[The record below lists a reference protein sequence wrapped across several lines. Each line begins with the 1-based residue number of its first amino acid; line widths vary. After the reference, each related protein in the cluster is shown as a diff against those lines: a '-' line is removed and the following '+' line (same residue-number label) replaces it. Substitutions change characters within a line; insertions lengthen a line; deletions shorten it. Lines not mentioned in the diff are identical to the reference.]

1 MEYLSLFSPHTLKGL
16 KVRNRIVLPP
26 MVCFGYT
33 DETGIAGPKNLE
45 HYRARAESGA
55 GIIITEAT
63 AVNKDGRA
71 ASSQLGIWSDDH
83 IPGLSEIASIV
94 RGHGAVSILQLHHA
108 GLVTPPSVVPIAL
121 GPSAEA
127 DKPSTRE
134 LTVDEI
140 HGLISDFIMGGIRA
154 REAGFDG
161 VELHGAHGYLI
172 NQFTN
177 TLWNHR
183 TDEYGGSFENRLR
196 FAAEIIKGIKEHC
209 GPEFILGCRI
219 GANTPTLDDG
229 ISVAL
234 YYESLGL
241 DYANISHGGNL
252 QNLPRPPKGFDY
264 NWMVYSGVRVKEKL
278 KIPVIAVNEIK
289 TAERANYLIEN
300 GLADFV
306 SIGRPQLADPYWVKH
321 IQQGEE
327 VNACLSCK
335 PRCRWYESSEL
346 CPARK
351 KLKEQV
357 Y

>member
-1 MEYLSLFSPHTLKGL
+1 MEYHSLFSGYTLKGL
-16 KVRNRIVLPP
+16 KVKNRIVLPP

-33 DETGIAGPKNLE
+33 DDTGMISKKNLE
-45 HYRARAESGA
+45 HYRVRSESGA

-63 AVNKDGRA
+63 SVNKDGRA
-71 ASSQLGIWSDDH
+71 VASQLGIWSDDH
-83 IPGLSEIASIV
+83 IPGLSEIAAIV
-94 RGHGAVSILQLHHA
+94 RGSGAVSILQLHHA
-108 GLVTPPSVVPIAL
+108 GLVTHPSVYAVSL
-121 GPSAEA
+121 GPSAE
-127 DKPSTRE
+127 DGKPSTRA
-134 LTVDEI
+134 LTHEEI
-140 HGLISDFIMGGIRA
+140 HGIISDFIKAGIRA

-196 FAAEIIKGIKEHC
+196 FASAIIKGIKKEC
-209 GPEFILGCRI
+209 GPEFILGYRI

-229 ISVAL
+229 INVAVH
-234 YYESLGL
+234 YESLGL
-241 DYANISHGGNL
+241 DYAHISHGGNL

-264 NWMVYSGVRVKEKL
+264 NWIVYSGVRVKEKL

-300 GLADFV
+300 SLADFV
-306 SIGRPQLADPYWVKH
+306 SVGRPQLADPHWVKH
-321 IQQGEE
+321 LQQGEE

-335 PRCRWYESSEL
+335 PKCRWYESSEL

-351 KLKEQV
+351 KLQKQV

>member
-1 MEYLSLFSPHTLKGL
+1 MEYKALFSGHTLKGL

-26 MVCFGYT
+26 MVCFGYS
-33 DETGIAGPKNLE
+33 DETGMVSPRNLE
-45 HYRARAESGA
+45 HYKARSESGA
-55 GIIITEAT
+55 GVIITEAT
-63 AVNKDGRA
+63 TVNKDGRA
-71 ASSQLGIWSDDH
+71 ATSQLGIWSDDH
-83 IPGLSEIASIV
+83 IPGLSEIAAIV

-108 GLVTPPSVVPIAL
+108 GLMTPPSVSPVSP
-121 GPSAEA
+121 GPSAEEG
-127 DKPSTRE
+127 KPSTRA
-134 LTVDEI
+134 LTLEEI
-140 HGLISDFIMGGIRA
+140 QGVVSDFTRAGMRA

-196 FAAEIIKGIKEHC
+196 FPSEIIKAIRKQC

-219 GANTPTLDDG
+219 GANTPALDDG
-229 ISVAL
+229 IRVAL
-234 YYESLGL
+234 HYESLGL
-241 DYANISHGGNL
+241 DFAHISHGGNL

-264 NWMVYSGVRVKEKL
+264 NWIVYSGVRVKEKL

-289 TAERANYLIEN
+289 TAERANYLIQK

-306 SIGRPQLADPYWVKH
+306 SIGRPQLADPHWVRH
-321 IQQGEE
+321 IQLGEE

-346 CPARK
+346 CPALK